1 MQTDARSLALSLT
14 ASLLYGHTSL
24 NQMVVCTC
32 YHCEAFL
39 WAASQTTCMSLPCF
53 DWICLFD

>member
-53 DWICLFD
+53 D